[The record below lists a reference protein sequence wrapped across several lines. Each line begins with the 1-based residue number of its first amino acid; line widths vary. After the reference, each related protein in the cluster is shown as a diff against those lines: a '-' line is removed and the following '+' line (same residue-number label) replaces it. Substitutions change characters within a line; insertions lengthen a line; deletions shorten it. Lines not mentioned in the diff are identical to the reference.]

1 MCSTFY
7 KNLVES
13 ITMKNKI
20 KIFVEDGI
28 VQGVFATDAEVE
40 VIYGDTDAEDYDEYL
55 QAWKRQAQDKALRQ
69 VYSD

>member
-1 MCSTFY
+1 M
-7 KNLVES
+7 L
-13 ITMKNKI
+13 TMKNKI

-40 VIYGDTDAEDYDEYL
+40 VIYGDTDAEDYDEYQ
-55 QAWKRQAQDKALRQ
+55 QAWKRQSQDKALRQ

>member
-1 MCSTFY
+1 LCWTFY
-7 KNLVES
+7 KSLLGS

-28 VQGVFATDAEVE
+28 VQGVFAADAEVE
-40 VIYGDTDAEDYDEYL
+40 VIYGDTDAEDFGEYQ